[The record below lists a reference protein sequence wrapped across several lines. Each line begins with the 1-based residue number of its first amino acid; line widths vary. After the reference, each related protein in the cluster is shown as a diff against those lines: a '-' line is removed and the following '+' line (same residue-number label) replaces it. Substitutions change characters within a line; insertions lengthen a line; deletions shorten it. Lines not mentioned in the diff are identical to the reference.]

1 MIDRYEKFRELDV
14 QRDGDVLTIR
24 ILRSGNGEEHSE
36 FSRLFC
42 EIRSDD
48 VKVVVLTGEGN
59 SFMPLADM
67 RWYATVGERDW
78 LRLMREAKWLL
89 RDMVELPQPIVVGLN
104 GAAVGLGASLAS
116 FGDIIVAAEGA
127 SFGDSHLAMDLVAGD
142 GGCLTLPLSIGVHR
156 AKEFYLLRQ
165 TLTAQQLFDAGLVSK
180 VVPRDQLDDA
190 VAEVVDKLLELPREA
205 LQWTKMALNR
215 LNQLSVLLGA
225 EASLGHEGWSWHL
238 AGARQKHDAV
248 RFAASCQPD
257 R

>member
-1 MIDRYEKFRELDV
+1 MTDRYAKFRELDV
-14 QRDGDVLTIR
+14 QRDGDVVTVR
-24 ILRSGNGEEHSE
+24 ICHPGNGEEHTE

-48 VKVVVLTGEGN
+48 VKVVVLTGEGDT
-59 SFMPLADM
+59 FMPLADM
-67 RWYATVGERDW
+67 RWYASVGEGDW

-104 GAAVGLGASLAS
+104 GAAVGLGASIAS

-127 SFGDSHLAMDLVAGD
+127 TFGDSHLAMDLVAGD

-156 AKEFYLLRQ
+156 AKSFYLLGQ
-165 TLTAQQLFDAGLVSK
+165 TLSAQELFDAGLVTK
-180 VVPRDQLDDA
+180 VVPRDQLDNA
-190 VAEVVDKLLELPREA
+190 VAAVVDRLLEMPREA
-205 LQWTKMALNR
+205 LQWSKMALNR

-238 AGARQKHDAV
+238 AQAQRKHDAI
-248 RFAASCQPD
+248 RFAASCQSD